1 MTEPE
6 SSQKITIAEYGKNA
20 ILTAQ
25 ILAHEMGHG
34 LGMEHDFG
42 YNDKGDPIIDANGK
56 TVDRPGKNCTKV
68 DGFMDYSINPKRW
81 SHCSVEDF
89 TKYYNKWHNKKG
101 KVRKRT

>member
-56 TVDRPGKNCTKV
+56 TVDRPGKNCTKA

-89 TKYYNKWHNKKG
+89 TKYYNKWYKKKG